1 MIKLQHLDK
10 YFFKNKRNEI
20 HVMNDIS
27 LDFPEKGLV
36 ILLGPSG
43 SGKTTLLNVVGGL
56 DKVNKGSINF
66 NGQYM
71 DKYDANTWDE
81 IRNEKVGYIFQNYNL
96 LPNLSVFDNVAFV
109 LRLLGIHDEEVITK
123 NVEYI
128 LKAVGM
134 FKYRKKKA
142 TQLSGGQQQ
151 RVAIARALVKN
162 PQIVI
167 ADEPTGNLDSKN
179 TLDIMK
185 IIKSISREK
194 LVVLVTHEKDIAKI
208 YGDHIIE
215 LKDGKIVNQYVNES
229 QFDHEHIDE
238 NIVYLKDMHHVLDHQ
253 DEQFKIEMYQ
263 EEEKVEA
270 PVQVKLVVRNKTLY
284 IDVDSSFKQVK
295 LIDERSNLVF
305 KNEHYKKMEK
315 QDFLETTFDENELV
329 LDHVKKDKKIL
340 VSSKQIIK
348 LAFQKVLQSTKKGKL
363 LLISFIFS
371 GMMIALAM
379 ALAANF
385 IVPNPS
391 YMKYDNDYVIV
402 NQSDAENFTI
412 PSYDAF
418 KNALGENDFINQMN
432 QGSFSIVDE
441 QTNSTFFNFS
451 AAVDLSSNLDNP
463 KMVEG
468 SVASASNEI
477 MISSELADSFFE
489 SGLLDFDPTFAQS
502 YGIWT
507 QEDLLKEKIV
517 NNQKIYEIAGIVKSD
532 LAVIYVPEDTYYD
545 MLEVDIN
552 VQRTD
557 NNQIKGISV
566 NVLYREFEAS
576 DLLYGSLPTDEE
588 ALVTS
593 RFLDDYG
600 LVNLLDANQTWPVD
614 VEGVGSVSGVI
625 ENADKAI
632 LYVSKAELEEK
643 IYDNLTNYYFQTMYV
658 HTDDAKTLISQL
670 KELDLEAYK
679 ETSYALS
686 QARNT
691 VSISFMVPMIIII
704 FGASFLGF
712 YFLMHSTMISRIY
725 EISVYRSL
733 GMKKR
738 EIAISYLVETAFMST
753 ITSMIGYLIAT
764 FIFMQFSS
772 TPLGDSPFMVSP
784 LSVLIGA
791 LLVYI
796 VNIGAGM
803 IPILTLLR
811 NTPSEIS
818 AKYDI

>member
-66 NGQYM
+66 NGQYI

-253 DEQFKIEMYQ
+253 DDQFKIEMYQ
-263 EEEKVEA
+263 EDEKVEA

-315 QDFLETTFDENELV
+315 QDYLETTFDENELV

-340 VSSKQIIK
+340 ISSKQIIK

-402 NQSDAENFTI
+402 NQSDDENYRYIDFTT
-412 PSYDAF
+412 F
-418 KNALGENDFINQMN
+418 THALGEDDFINFLD

-451 AAVDLSSNLDNP
+451 AAIDLIDNLDNP

-468 SVASASNEI
+468 NAATASNEI

-507 QEDLLKEKIV
+507 QEDLLKEKII
-517 NNQKIYEIAGIVKSD
+517 NNQKIYEISGIVKSD
-532 LAVIYVPEDTYYD
+532 LAVIYVPKDTYYD
-545 MLEVDIN
+545 MLETEIKLHRTVSGDEIY
-552 VQRTD
+552 VQ
-557 NNQIKGISV
+557 S
-566 NVLYREFEAS
+566 NVLYREFESS
-576 DLLYGSLPTDEE
+576 DLLYGSLPTNEE
-588 ALVTS
+588 KLVTS
-593 RFLDDYG
+593 RLLDDYG
-600 LVNLLDANQTWPVD
+600 LDNLLDANQSWPVN

-625 ENADKAI
+625 ENADKAT
-632 LYVSKAELEEK
+632 LFVSKADLEEI
-643 IYDNLTNYYFQTMYV
+643 IYNNKTEYYFRTMYV
-658 HTDDAKTLISQL
+658 HTDDAKTLISKL
-670 KELDLEAYK
+670 EDLDLEAYK

>member
-56 DKVNKGSINF
+56 DKVNKGSIDF
-66 NGQYM
+66 NGQYI

-81 IRNEKVGYIFQNYNL
+81 IRNQKVGYIFQNYNL

-215 LKDGKIVNQYVNES
+215 LKDGKIVDQFVNES

-253 DEQFKIEMYQ
+253 DDTFKIEMYQ
-263 EEEKVEA
+263 EDEKVEA

-295 LIDERSNLVF
+295 LIDERSNLIF

-315 QDFLETTFDENELV
+315 QDYLETTFDENELV

-363 LLISFIFS
+363 LLISFVFS

-402 NQSDAENFTI
+402 NQSDDENYTYIDYTTFT
-412 PSYDAF
+412 S
-418 KNALGENDFINQMN
+418 ALGDNDFINILN
-432 QGSFSIVDE
+432 QGTFSIVDE

-451 AAVDLSSNLDNP
+451 AAVDLSSNLEKP

-468 SVASASNEI
+468 QVATAANEI

-517 NNQKIYEIAGIVKSD
+517 NNQKIYEISGIVKSD

-545 MLEVDIN
+545 MLD
-552 VQRTD
+552 
-557 NNQIKGISV
+557 V
-566 NVLYREFEAS
+566 NVDFQKVVDDQLVQTRVTFLYRTFETS
-576 DLLYGSLPTDEE
+576 DLLYGSLPTGEQS
-588 ALVTS
+588 LVTS
-593 RFLDDYG
+593 RFLEDYA
-600 LVNLLDANQTWPVD
+600 LSDLLDDSQSWPVMID
-614 VEGVGSVSGVI
+614 GIGEVSGVI
-625 ENADKAI
+625 ENDEEKNA
-632 LYVSKAELEEK
+632 YVSKTILEEK
-643 IYDNLTNYYFQTMYV
+643 IYENRNRYYFQSLYV
-658 HTDDAKTLISQL
+658 YTKDPNTLIENLEDINL
-670 KELDLEAYK
+670 KAQK

-686 QARNT
+686 QARLT
-691 VSISFMVPMIIII
+691 VSLSFMVPMIIII

-753 ITSMIGYLIAT
+753 ITSMLGYLFAT
-764 FIFMQFSS
+764 FIFMQFTS
-772 TPLGDSPFMVSP
+772 TPLGDSPFIISP

-791 LLVYI
+791 LLVYV

-803 IPILTLLR
+803 IPIMTLLR